1 MLLDALKK
9 GLPKRELSG
18 LPTRKQRMES
28 GTPLKH
34 YLRPLLEEKIRR
46 ELMRSLQ
53 MPQLGGG
60 AGPMVEPPSISPL
73 QNALMSVPQGGG
85 GGTPR
90 TPTQGGSQ
98 PYGA

>member
-1 MLLDALKK
+1 MLLEALKN

-34 YLRPLLEEKIRR
+34 YLRPLMEEAIRR
-46 ELMRSLQ
+46 QLMQAMQ
-53 MPQLGGG
+53 MPQLGAG
-60 AGPMVEPPSISPL
+60 AGPAVEPPSISPL

-85 GGTPR
+85 GGMPK
-90 TPTQGGSQ
+90 PQGGGS
-98 PYGA
+98 PSAP

>member
-1 MLLDALKK
+1 MLLDALKN

-18 LPTRKQRMES
+18 LPTKKQRMES
-28 GTPLKH
+28 NTPLKH
-34 YLRPLLEEKIRR
+34 YLRPLIEESIKRQ
-46 ELMRSLQ
+46 LLRSLQ
-53 MPQLGGG
+53 APQLPEG

-85 GGTPR
+85 GSAPK
-90 TPTQGGSQ
+90 PQQGGSQ

>member
-1 MLLDALKK
+1 MLLDALKN

-34 YLRPLLEEKIRR
+34 YLRPLMEEAIRR
-46 ELMRSLQ
+46 QLMQAMQVPRL
-53 MPQLGGG
+53 PEG
-60 AGPMVEPPSISPL
+60 AGPAVEPPSISPL

-85 GGTPR
+85 GGTPKLSE
-90 TPTQGGSQ
+90 GGTQ